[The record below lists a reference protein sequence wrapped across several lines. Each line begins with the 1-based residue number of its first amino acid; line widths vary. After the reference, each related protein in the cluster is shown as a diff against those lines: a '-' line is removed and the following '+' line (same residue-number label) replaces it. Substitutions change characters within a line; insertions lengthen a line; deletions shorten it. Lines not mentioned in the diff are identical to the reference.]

1 MNKLIVPLIVTV
13 IGLNLSSCDPEK
25 TFHLNGYTQTI
36 KNDSDQEIT
45 WLYHR
50 LADKEEKIVV
60 IDTLTLP
67 PHTKSPRVF
76 EGYHGYGYGVIE
88 GLGNEVILKDNLFNY
103 NITSYSSEAPKIQLY
118 VGNQFVKEWKG
129 TVGYMGDSINSP
141 LNYDSWEVVKYDKVV
156 KGEGWIFIHG
166 ELVFTISNE
175 DLN

>member
-1 MNKLIVPLIVTV
+1 MMNKLILPLIVTL

-25 TFHLNGYTQTI
+25 TFHLDGYTQTI

-50 LADKEEKIVV
+50 LGNKEQKIVI
-60 IDTLTLP
+60 IDTLIVAP
-67 PHTKSPRVF
+67 NSKSARIMN
-76 EGYHGYGYGVIE
+76 GYKSYDVI
-88 GLGNEVILKDNLFNY
+88 GDISNDVILKDNLFNY
-103 NITSYSSEAPKIQLY
+103 NITSYSNKAPKFQLY
-118 VGNQFVKEWKG
+118 VGNQFIKEWKG

-141 LNYDSWEVVKYDKVV
+141 LNYDSWEIVKYEDVV
-156 KGEGWIFIHG
+156 ELDLWVFVHG